1 MKKFKRKIISA
12 AAVSACVVVLLSAAA
27 RSKGTEHYGTV
38 PAALVGKVTE
48 KPVII
53 IDAGHGGFDGGCTS
67 ADGVSEKG
75 INLDI
80 LLKLRDILEIN
91 GYEVKVT
98 RDSDISIHDSGVEG
112 IAAQKSSDM
121 DNRLEVFNSEENAV
135 CISIHQNQ
143 FTQPQYKG
151 AQMFYSSAV
160 KHSEELARSLQK
172 SFATLL
178 QPENTREIKNCG
190 KELYLCHYSENPT
203 VMIECGFMS
212 NPEEAALLNTDEYQ
226 EKIALTIFAGLN
238 DYIFNTSKI

>member
-1 MKKFKRKIISA
+1 MKKINRKIVGG
-12 AAVSACVVVLLSAAA
+12 AAVSACAFILLSAAA
-27 RSKGTEHYGTV
+27 RSGDAKCYGTV
-38 PAALVGKVTE
+38 PAALVGKETE

-67 ADGVSEKG
+67 ADGVPEKG
-75 INLDI
+75 INLNI
-80 LLKLRDILEIN
+80 LLKLRDILEIS

-121 DNRLEVFNSEENAV
+121 DNRLEIFNSEENAV

-143 FTQPQYKG
+143 YTQPQYKG

-160 KHSEELARSLQK
+160 KQSEELASSLQK
-172 SFATLL
+172 SFSSIL
-178 QPENTREIKNCG
+178 QPENNREIKNCG

-203 VMIECGFMS
+203 VMVECGFMS
-212 NPEEAALLNTDEYQ
+212 NPEESALLNTDEYQ

-238 DYIFNTSKI
+238 DYIFNSSKI